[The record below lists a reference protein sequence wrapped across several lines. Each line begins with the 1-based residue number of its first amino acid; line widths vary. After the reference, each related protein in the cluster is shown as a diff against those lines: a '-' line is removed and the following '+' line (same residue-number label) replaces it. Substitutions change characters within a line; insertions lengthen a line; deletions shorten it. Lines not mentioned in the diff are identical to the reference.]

1 MPLLSVHLR
10 APLSIQGGK
19 SWGRA
24 VFLPPNFIPRNS
36 DLPRLKAA
44 SDWLMARSACLICI
58 KQLYGDGSDLLKGT
72 GAHIRDMVFFHCQ
85 AGYGDNDQPRL
96 YNHTLEAHYCYWST
110 FYCLFNST
118 CNHLLAF
125 YSIPVQFL
133 DSQRLQKRLN
143 INFLCLYEIC
153 SVLK

>member
-19 SWGRA
+19 RWGRT

-44 SDWLMARSACLICI
+44 SDWLMTRSACLICI

-72 GAHIRDMVFFHCQ
+72 GAHIKTWCSFIARLDMETMTSPDFIITRWRRIIVVGALFI
-85 AGYGDNDQPRL
+85 
-96 YNHTLEAHYCYWST
+96 T
-110 FYCLFNST
+110 FLTPLVTTYLHFTAS
-118 CNHLLAF
+118 
-125 YSIPVQFL
+125 QFSSL
-133 DSQRLQKRLN
+133 TVKDYKN
-143 INFLCLYEIC
+143 G
-153 SVLK
+153 